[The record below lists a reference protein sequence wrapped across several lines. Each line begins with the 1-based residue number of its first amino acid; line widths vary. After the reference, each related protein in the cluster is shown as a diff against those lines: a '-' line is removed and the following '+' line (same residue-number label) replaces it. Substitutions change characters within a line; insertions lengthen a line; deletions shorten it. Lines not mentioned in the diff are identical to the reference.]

1 MMATRPVRMLSG
13 VDSVR
18 AAHELLS
25 AEQERR
31 NMWPYPHIYSPPD
44 SEDVFAVNIAA
55 TTDPAGGTPTVAVVT
70 YQVPSGKRFFLRAVL
85 LSVTGAASVIP
96 GAGLWTVDRNKAIGV
111 ANVQGSVEHGL
122 VNVPFP
128 MGSNITG
135 PWWLTRAREFE
146 PLDIVRIKGTNV
158 SLGIGAPNYWVC
170 GLFGYEVP
178 VVDLKPA
185 K

>member
-13 VDSVR
+13 VSSVQ
-18 AAHELLS
+18 AAHELIS

-31 NMWPYPHIYSPPD
+31 NMWPYPHIYPPPD
-44 SEDVFAVNIAA
+44 AEDVFVVNIAA
-55 TTDPAGGTPTVAVVT
+55 TTDPAGATPTVAVVT

-85 LSVTGAASVIP
+85 LSVTGAASMIP
-96 GAGLWTVDRNKAIGV
+96 GAGLWTVDRNKAIGI

-128 MGSNITG
+128 LGSNLNY
-135 PWWLTRAREFE
+135 PWPLQRAREFE
-146 PLDIVRIKGTNV
+146 PLDVVRIKGTNV
-158 SLGIGAPNYWVC
+158 SLSIGAPTYWIG

-178 VVDLKPA
+178 VVGLKPA